1 MDANPWLHP
10 QHTTPCAH
18 LDDGTPL
25 YPAYYPHCLPGERF
39 RRSLN
44 AWTGQSGE
52 WIGVTEDGRL
62 FQQARLWGNTGPAA
76 VHWTAITIP
85 H

>member
-10 QHTTPCAH
+10 QHPTPFAY

-25 YPAYYPHCLPGERF
+25 YPAYYPLLAGERF

-44 AWTGQSGE
+44 AWTGQTGE

-62 FQQARLWGNTGPAA
+62 FQQVRLWGNSGPAA
-76 VHWTAITIP
+76 VQWTAITIP